1 MICGINYVQIDHFDD
16 EISEPHQKSNQSQKK
31 KKLIIIINKCGSG
44 QIKCGP

>member
-31 KKLIIIINKCGSG
+31 NIFNNNNK
-44 QIKCGP
+44 